1 MARTPRKPSSL
12 PHKNW
17 GHKKLLRYI
26 CTERYYH
33 PQLDSIEHLLLFAEE
48 ERVFTDDQK
57 LAIRKAEALRQKR
70 IANMAKARAAR
81 NVRKESR
88 MRVVAAMRLARKK

>member
-1 MARTPRKPSSL
+1 MVRTPQTL
-12 PHKNW
+12 PNKKW

-26 CTERYYH
+26 CTERHYH

-57 LAIRKAEALRQKR
+57 LAIQKAEARRQKR
-70 IANMAKARAAR
+70 IEIMAKARAVRTA
-81 NVRKESR
+81 RKEAR
-88 MRVVAAMRLARKK
+88 LRAAAAMHSARWK